1 MAPGDFV
8 EVELNQC
15 HHQGASD
22 QPQTLPSIALVQST
36 NGNTAKVIW

>member
-8 EVELNQC
+8 EVELDQC
-15 HHQGASD
+15 HHQGGSD
-22 QPQTLPSIALVQST
+22 QQTLPSIALVLST